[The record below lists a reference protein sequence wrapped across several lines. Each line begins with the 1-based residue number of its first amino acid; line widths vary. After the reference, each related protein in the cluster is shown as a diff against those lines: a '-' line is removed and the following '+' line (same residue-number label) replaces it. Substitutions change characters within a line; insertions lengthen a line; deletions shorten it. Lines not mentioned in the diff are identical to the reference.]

1 VVPTNQQKHDAG
13 RHLAVAEALLRGYKA
28 AIVGP
33 RSYIEVNGYKARV
46 QVAAMGDWVI
56 TDVEDYTSGDIDH
69 VVLVNVT
76 DGLREFFICPG
87 DTLRSEL
94 RQRYDEVHQG
104 ARPLNP
110 DSKQATIFPEHVLK
124 WRDGWN
130 RFD

>member
-1 VVPTNQQKHDAG
+1 VVPTNQQKHNAG
-13 RHLAVAEALLRGYKA
+13 RHLAVAEALLRGYEA
-28 AIVGP
+28 AIVGQ
-33 RSYIEVNGYKARV
+33 SSHIEVNGHKARV

-56 TDVEDYTSGDIDH
+56 RDVDGYTSDVIDH

-94 RQRYDEVHQG
+94 RQRYDEAHQG
-104 ARPLNP
+104 IRPRNP
-110 DSKQATIFPEHVLK
+110 DSKQATIYPEHVLK
-124 WRDGWN
+124 WRDDWN